1 MAFFNNMSI
10 RYKLICTF
18 SLFALLVGIFVF
30 FFFPY
35 QQKIQILKQ
44 VEENSVAIS
53 TMTADN
59 LAASLEFGDKATAL
73 EVITI
78 LKENEDFV
86 FAILKD
92 AYSNIFADINADKA
106 VSLIKEASISSPDC
120 RIIDN
125 VIITAVPILSQ
136 KVGKER
142 QHFIGSLHIGLSIE
156 RVKDEIDKNTMMALV
171 VTIALVLVLVLSSV
185 LIGNVIT
192 KPIHRVIDVSTNI
205 AKGDFSS
212 TLEVTSNDE
221 VGKLASAIN
230 EMSNKLNL
238 SIGELEE
245 SEKKI
250 KETRDFLENVIN
262 TSVDGIVIVD
272 PQGILLRT
280 NKALEKMIGY
290 AEEELLGKHISE
302 LNCKEEEHRKKGVE
316 QAAQLFEKGFVE
328 REESMWEKK
337 DGTIFPSEFNMALL
351 KDGYGN
357 ILGGV
362 ATARD
367 ITERRQAENLV
378 KESLKEKEILLKE
391 IHHRVKNNMQVI
403 SSLIKLQSSYIK
415 DQHYIEIFKESQN
428 RIKAMALIH
437 EKLYQSKDL
446 VNIDF
451 SEYVKNLANGLI
463 RSYGSGANT
472 IGLKADIADVDLGVD
487 AAMPCGLIINELVS
501 NSLKHAFPN
510 GKSGEIKISMH
521 SINGSEIELIVGDN
535 GVGFPE
541 DIDFRKTDSLGLQLV
556 STLTEGQ
563 LHGTVE
569 LKRDNGTEFKIKFK
583 EIKYKK
589 RI

>member
-1 MAFFNNMSI
+1 MTFFNNLSI

-30 FFFPY
+30 LFFPY
-35 QQKIQILKQ
+35 RQKIQILKQ
-44 VEENSVAIS
+44 VKENTVAIS

-78 LKENEDFV
+78 LKANKDFV
-86 FAILKD
+86 FSIVKD
-92 AYSNIFADINADKA
+92 AYGDIFVDINADIA
-106 VSLIKEASISSPDC
+106 GTLIEVADASSPAC
-120 RIIDN
+120 RVVEN
-125 VIITAVPILSQ
+125 VIITAVPILSRGVEMEGQ
-136 KVGKER
+136 L
-142 QHFIGSLHIGLSIE
+142 FIGTLYIGLSIE
-156 RVKDEIDKNTMMALV
+156 RINDEINKNNMMALAV
-171 VTIALVLVLVLSSV
+171 IIALVLI
-185 LIGNVIT
+185 LILGAVFVGSVIT
-192 KPIHRVIDVSTNI
+192 KPIHRVIEVSSNI

-212 TLEVTSNDE
+212 ILEVTSHDE
-221 VGKLASAIN
+221 VGKLSGAIN
-230 EMSNKLNL
+230 VMSNKLDT
-238 SIGELEE
+238 SIGELEK
-245 SEKKI
+245 SEKKT

-262 TSVDGIVIVD
+262 NSVDGIMIVD
-272 PQGILLRT
+272 PQGTLLRT

-290 AEEELLGKHISE
+290 TEEELIGKHISE
-302 LNCKEEEHRKKGVE
+302 LSCKEEEYRKKGADL
-316 QAAQLFEKGFVE
+316 AAQLFKEGFIE
-328 REESMWEKK
+328 REETMWVKK

-367 ITERRQAENLV
+367 ITERRQADNLIR
-378 KESLKEKEILLKE
+378 ESLQEKELLLKE

-415 DQHYIEIFKESQN
+415 DQKYIEIFKESQN

-451 SEYVKNLANGLI
+451 AEYVKNLGNSLI

-472 IGLKADIADVDLGVD
+472 IGLKADIADVNLGVD
-487 AAMPCGLIINELVS
+487 SAMPCGLIINELVS
-501 NSLKHAFPN
+501 NALKHAFPV
-510 GKSGEIKISMH
+510 GESGEIKITMR
-521 SINGSEIELIVGDN
+521 SINGSEIELIVSDN

-541 DIDFRKTDSLGLQLV
+541 DIDFRKTESLGLQLV

-569 LKRDNGTEFKIKFK
+569 LKRDKGTEFKIKFK

>member
-1 MAFFNNMSI
+1 MTFFNNMSI

-30 FFFPY
+30 LFFPY
-35 QQKIQILKQ
+35 RQKIQILKQ
-44 VEENSVAIS
+44 VEENTIAIS

-59 LAASLEFGDKATAL
+59 LAASLKFGDKATAL

-78 LKENEDFV
+78 LKANKDFMFSIV
-86 FAILKD
+86 KD
-92 AYSNIFADINADKA
+92 AYDDMFVDINADIA
-106 VSLIKEASISSPDC
+106 GRLIEAAGTSSPGC
-120 RIIDN
+120 RIVEN
-125 VIITAVPILSQ
+125 VIIAAVPILSRG
-136 KVGKER
+136 VETEGPL
-142 QHFIGSLHIGLSIE
+142 FTGTLYVGLSIE
-156 RVKDEIDKNTMMALV
+156 RIKGEINKNTMMALTV
-171 VTIALVLVLVLSSV
+171 IVVLVLI
-185 LIGNVIT
+185 LILGAVFVGGVIT
-192 KPIHRVIDVSTNI
+192 KPIHRVIEVSSNI

-221 VGKLASAIN
+221 VGKLAGAIN
-230 EMSNKLNL
+230 EMSKKLNL

-302 LNCKEEEHRKKGVE
+302 LNCKEEEHRKKGAE
-316 QAAQLFEKGFVE
+316 LAAQLFEKGFVE

-367 ITERRQAENLV
+367 ITERRQAENLL
-378 KESLKEKEILLKE
+378 KESLKEKEVLLKE

-415 DQHYIEIFKESQN
+415 DQKYIEIFKESQN

-451 SEYVKNLANGLI
+451 PEYVRNLANGLI

-472 IGLKADIADVDLGVD
+472 IGLKADIADVTLGVD
-487 AAMPCGLIINELVS
+487 SAMPCGLIINELVS
-501 NSLKHAFPN
+501 NSLKHAFPE
-510 GKSGEIKISMH
+510 GEGGEIKISMH
-521 SINGSEIELIVGDN
+521 SINGSEIELTVSDN